1 MAVLGDTSTP
11 FYLYHGC
18 DNAQRLVVTE
28 QKPNVWFYVFVPIL
42 SIVGG
47 AVSMYVITKISKQ
60 TITFLTLF
68 AISICVNI
76 LMQVVENIMKIT
88 YYRIW
93 EYPGLL
99 YILIVI
105 PLGFLL
111 MAFALFQWGK
121 VKGWMAVVLSM
132 FDFMGSLFV
141 VILLTEVIGLTTPGS

>member
-1 MAVLGDTSTP
+1 
-11 FYLYHGC
+11 
-18 DNAQRLVVTE
+18 
-28 QKPNVWFYVFVPIL
+28 
-42 SIVGG
+42 
-47 AVSMYVITKISKQ
+47 
-60 TITFLTLF
+60 
-68 AISICVNI
+68 
-76 LMQVVENIMKIT
+76 MKIT